1 MRLSDFDYHLPK
13 KLIAQRPL
21 KKRDSCRLLV
31 IDRKAGTIRHR
42 RFKDL
47 KEYLCAGDTI
57 VLNDTKVMPVRFIAE
72 KETGG
77 KVDVLLIKKRGRD
90 SYDCMLKANRP
101 VKPGT
106 KLEFITDGLMPLPPY
121 IKRMPDKR
129 DFKDYQTVY
138 AKKEGAIASPT
149 AGLHFTKAFLNGLT
163 RKKVRVEKI
172 TLHVG
177 LGTFEPVKTERIE
190 DHKMHSEWFSV
201 NKKTA
206 DALNKTKSTGS
217 KVFAIGTTTCRSL
230 EASSFSRDTR
240 YEIRD
245 TKANTD
251 LFIYPGYKFKFVDC
265 LLTNFHLPKTT
276 LLILVSAFCGKKLLF
291 EAYRQAVKRKYRFYS
306 YGDAMLIA

>member
-1 MRLSDFDYHLPK
+1 MKLEEFNYHLPK
-13 KLIAQRPL
+13 ELIAQRPL

-31 IDRKAGTIRHR
+31 IDRKKRTISHR
-42 RFKDL
+42 RFKDF
-47 KEYLCAGDTI
+47 KEYLSAGDAI
-57 VLNDTKVMPVRFIAE
+57 VLNDTKVMPVRFMAK

-77 KVDVLLIKKRGRD
+77 KVDVLLIKKRGKD

-106 KLEFITDGLMPLPPY
+106 KLELLTDGLMPLPPY
-121 IKRMPDKR
+121 IKRVPDKR

-149 AGLHFTKAFLNGLT
+149 AGLHFTKSFLNGLS
-163 RKKVRVEKI
+163 REKIRIEKI

-177 LGTFEPVKTERIE
+177 LGTFEPVKTQRIE
-190 DHKMHSEWFSV
+190 DHKMHSEWLSIS
-201 NKKTA
+201 KKAA
-206 DALNKTKSTGS
+206 DALKKTKVCGG
-217 KVFAIGTTTCRSL
+217 KIFAVGTTSCRAL
-230 EASSFSRDTR
+230 EANRFLRQR
-240 YEIRD
+240 QGE
-245 TKANTD
+245 TD

-276 LLILVSAFCGKKLLF
+276 LLMLVSAFCGKKLLF

-306 YGDAMLIA
+306 YGDAMLVV